1 MSDSKR
7 VEKIISFYKEK
18 FPLLT
23 LGIYIIGFIY
33 FVVYYFRF
41 DINIVTFASLTD
53 ILLSMLS
60 FAVIVSLFL
69 FIIDVCL
76 RTLITIFIGSPT
88 LKSYDNIK
96 FDELSE
102 PVKKEIGSSILQ
114 PFNNISL
121 DWLSEPVKKS
131 ITQKHEKKMSK
142 IKIVIGAIIALA
154 LWFTNIGYISIIMFM
169 ILLVLSMYNITKSS
183 NKDIVYKEA
192 VNILLLMLV
201 LIITIFSAFTMSND
215 VVEKERDFYAKSIK
229 FKVDG
234 KNYSTMK
241 NDTDRYNFIGE
252 TSNYIFLYDLKYK
265 GSLIFQKSSLK
276 GVEIYKRDLHF
287 GF

>member
-114 PFNNISL
+114 PFNNI
-121 DWLSEPVKKS
+121 
-131 ITQKHEKKMSK
+131 
-142 IKIVIGAIIALA
+142 
-154 LWFTNIGYISIIMFM
+154 
-169 ILLVLSMYNITKSS
+169 
-183 NKDIVYKEA
+183 
-192 VNILLLMLV
+192 V
-201 LIITIFSAFTMSND
+201 LIGFLSQLKKVLLRSMR
-215 VVEKERDFYAKSIK
+215 KKCPRLKS
-229 FKVDG
+229 
-234 KNYSTMK
+234 
-241 NDTDRYNFIGE
+241 
-252 TSNYIFLYDLKYK
+252 
-265 GSLIFQKSSLK
+265 
-276 GVEIYKRDLHF
+276 
-287 GF
+287 